1 MRTRLLQIAAIPAAL
16 AALAMVL
23 APCAVHAQSGGA
35 VDESLRGYWQWAL
48 ADVAGGD
55 AVRTTGKGTVRIPS
69 PTGGELEIELPD
81 DDSRRGGPPG
91 HARGK
96 ARGHGKG
103 GRAGGPSFCRSGV
116 GHPVHGRRW
125 CVEKGFGLGGV
136 PWDVLDLGDVIFGD
150 GPRRRDRLGL
160 EDVIAVLG
168 RETLDVILG
177 RSPARSR
184 RDLNGRWRRVE
195 TGAGEGRVLQL
206 RTGTTPVAELN
217 DVDGDGRVDAVLVFE
232 GGR

>member
-1 MRTRLLQIAAIPAAL
+1 MSTRPLQLGAIAAVL

-23 APCAVHAQSGGA
+23 GPRGLHAQADGGS
-35 VDESLRGYWQWAL
+35 DESLRGYWTWAL
-48 ADVAGGD
+48 ADVAGGE

-69 PTGGELEIELPD
+69 PTGGDLEIELPGD
-81 DDSRRGGPPG
+81 DGRRRGPPG

-96 ARGHGKG
+96 ARGHGRG

-136 PWDVLDLGDVIFGD
+136 PWDVLDLGDIIFGD

-168 RETLDVILG
+168 HETLDVILG

-184 RDLNGRWRRVE
+184 GDLTGRWRRVE
-195 TGAGEGRVLQL
+195 TSAGQGRVLQL
-206 RTGTTPVAELN
+206 RAGTTPVAELN